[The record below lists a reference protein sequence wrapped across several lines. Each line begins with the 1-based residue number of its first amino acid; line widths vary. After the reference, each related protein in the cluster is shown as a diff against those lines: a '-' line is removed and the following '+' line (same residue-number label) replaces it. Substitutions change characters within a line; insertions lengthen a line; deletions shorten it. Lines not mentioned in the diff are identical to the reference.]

1 MTVKLKSAISMF
13 TCGCLVCVASS
24 PANVGFVVTKGQAQV
39 GGAMVQGNSTLFQG
53 DLVQTGEATSDL
65 MFPGGANL
73 LLQPGSAVRVY
84 REYAVLQNG
93 VATKRGN
100 NAYALVADGVKVSSL
115 SPQGSV
121 GVGLKDGSH
130 LEVMAQG
137 APAEIR
143 NSGGILL
150 ARLETGKALSFAVQ
164 ATPQQ
169 GSPSPALPQTAPAT
183 PLAAGTQLTLHGV
196 LRKDHAGRYGHYLL
210 TDLASKVTY
219 ELQGSGL
226 EDLVGGS
233 VEATGSIVDTQAAAG
248 AARVLSVSDVHQ
260 MPLSE
265 ITGGTTTAAAPAT
278 EPPDAESPA
287 PSSETA
293 PAPKAGPAIAATPEP
308 NAPAE
313 ASTEPPTPSPV
324 APHSDTGKILIIVG
338 LAAGVGVG
346 AAVGLAGGSKS
357 STVSPE

>member
-1 MTVKLKSAISMF
+1 MLVKLNSAISMF
-13 TCGCLVCVASS
+13 TCGCLVSVASS
-24 PANVGFVVTKGQAQV
+24 PANVGFVVTSGQAQV
-39 GGAMVQGNSTLFQG
+39 GGAVVQGNSTLFQG

-65 MFPGGANL
+65 MFSGGANV
-73 LLQPGSAVRVY
+73 LLQPESAVRVY

-93 VATKRGN
+93 IATKRGN
-100 NAYALVADGVKVSSL
+100 NAYALIANGLKVSSL

-121 GVGLKDGSH
+121 VVGLQDKNH
-130 LEVMAQG
+130 LDVTAQG

-143 NSGGILL
+143 NAGGVLV
-150 ARLETGKALSFAVQ
+150 ARLEAGKALRFAVQ
-164 ATPQQ
+164 AAAPQN
-169 GSPSPALPQTAPAT
+169 SASPALPQTSAPTT
-183 PLAAGTQLTLHGV
+183 PLPAGTQVTLHGI

-233 VEATGSIVDTQAAAG
+233 IEATGSILGTPAAGG
-248 AARVLSVSDVHQ
+248 AARVLSISDVHQ

-278 EPPDAESPA
+278 EAPEAEAPA

-293 PAPKAGPAIAATPEP
+293 PAPGPEVAATPETK
-308 NAPAE
+308 APAGVN
-313 ASTEPPTPSPV
+313 TEPPTPTPV

-357 STVSPE
+357 TVSPQ